1 MYIDMS
7 RQYKSMQTQM
17 EMRIQFLEEEVKRLT
32 SLLGGYAYRTWA
44 FVRYSFSE
52 IDCSAFVY
60 CTQYRSLQLLRYCNS
75 VYICTWV
82 LNCIYVHTYMQ
93 YLLSYRFTH

>member
-32 SLLGGYAYRTWA
+32 SLLGGYAYRMWS

-75 VYICTWV
+75 VYIRMYLGFELHMYIHTRSTYY
-82 LNCIYVHTYMQ
+82 CID
-93 YLLSYRFTH
+93 